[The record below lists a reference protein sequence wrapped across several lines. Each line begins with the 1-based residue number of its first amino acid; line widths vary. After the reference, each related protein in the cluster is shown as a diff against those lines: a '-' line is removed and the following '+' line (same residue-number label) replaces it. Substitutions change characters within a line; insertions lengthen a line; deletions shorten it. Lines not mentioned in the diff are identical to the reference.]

1 MALKGDFIVVIYNPS
16 SKKRVNNLMKAMK
29 VILKIRGNVPIGVVK
44 NVTRKEETVFI
55 TSPEEIINDPEK
67 IDMHTILFVSNSET
81 IISNGKMVT
90 PRGYSKKYRW

>member
-1 MALKGDFIVVIYNPS
+1 
-16 SKKRVNNLMKAMK
+16 MKAMK
-29 VILKIRGNVPIGVVK
+29 VILKVRGNVPIGVVK
-44 NVTRKEETVFI
+44 NVTRKGETVFI
-55 TSPEEIINDPEK
+55 TSPKEIINDPWK